1 MDEEV
6 RDLAFF
12 VADAFVTPDD
22 LAIDDTVGVGG
33 GDDAEK
39 DVVGAF
45 VGEEGGVPGYWVG

>member
-45 VGEEGGVPGYWVG
+45 VGEEGRVPGYWVG